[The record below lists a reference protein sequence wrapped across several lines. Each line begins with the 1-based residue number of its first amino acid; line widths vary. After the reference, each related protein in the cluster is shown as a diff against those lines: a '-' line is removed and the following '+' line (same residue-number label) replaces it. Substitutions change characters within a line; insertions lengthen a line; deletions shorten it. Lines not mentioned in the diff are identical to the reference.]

1 FALKVL
7 VLDSVSRQPLPGAS
21 VSVYLNHSLT
31 SSAHTEPSGEVL
43 FWIRSGPRPR
53 LTLLGDRRGYV
64 PRPLAWSTS
73 RRPGE
78 WGGAGPR
85 VKVNLAPGPLLRRP
99 RCPPSSVL
107 SVVTLL
113 LLPQAQGN
121 VWLYQDSVLIRGK
134 PAEGSSHPQ
143 VTFPKDL
150 LLTSNITSVTA
161 YLTLRQRPPGGE
173 CSGCTP
179 GLLSSRS
186 GVSSVALTPLASVS
200 VLLFCGPEP
209 LQVRGP
215 VQISLPLQP
224 GLRLRPAD
232 TVPAWTFNFNTGERA
247 GLAALAG
254 CASAAPLQ
262 PAPRG
267 RLQVQVLLSQV
278 PGRTGGWGGSEPLE
292 TSCFGP
298 TPPPSW
304 ATGWPRRRRPRRV
317 RTRRVGP
324 RAALLSVGQALS
336 SVSVPGLLGYQ
347 LSLDLGWYHTYLLM
361 GALGAALLLL
371 VVLLSLLLCHCRR
384 SQEPRGRTARFTR
397 LTVVKRDQSTS
408 THLEAGLTYRPG
420 DRSLLAGGV
429 LREASSGPRPHA
441 SYNIYVEEPASRPA
455 HFYRN
460 VPGEAGGGEEGA
472 WLRDQ
477 SELNSV
483 KAKVFVPDKLVNIFS
498 PAVAVVQ
505 APELFGT
512 PEQQLL
518 SGCKAATF
526 PRKGGEYDAHA
537 HPEPASKDG
546 FTQMLAK
553 AAASGP
559 RQSGQDEPR
568 ALDTPPPSQAP
579 SAGGWGR
586 YSSLLES
593 SVSVPGTLNEAAGLE
608 AFGGGHGVPGEL
620 QGISERTLLEL
631 TRGKPLLSHPRA
643 WFVSLDGKPA
653 AQVRHSIIEL
663 QGGQRRPSSND
674 TSLDSGVDMN
684 EPLQSSRE
692 VDRDRLQ
699 ARASSLSRHGRGGRG
714 SEEQDLSS
722 SESGTTATC
731 TPEDASLRSILD
743 GSAGAVPNIPE
754 E

>member
-73 RRPGE
+73 RRP
-78 WGGAGPR
+78 
-85 VKVNLAPGPLLRRP
+85 
-99 RCPPSSVL
+99 VL

-232 TVPAWTFNFNTGERA
+232 TVPAWTFNFNTGAWENRGLGRVRA
-247 GLAALAG
+247 VGDELLWTYTASQLGHWMAA
-254 CASAAPLQ
+254 
-262 PAPRG
+262 
-267 RLQVQVLLSQV
+267 
-278 PGRTGGWGGSEPLE
+278 
-292 TSCFGP
+292 
-298 TPPPSW
+298 PPPS
-304 ATGWPRRRRPRRV
+304 
-317 RTRRVGP
+317 
-324 RAALLSVGQALS
+324 SE
-336 SVSVPGLLGYQ
+336 GLLGYQ

-754 E
+754 ELEDTDACSPQGDGQSSGAPPPSRRLRKLREKAKSDCKPTREGRPQSRRS